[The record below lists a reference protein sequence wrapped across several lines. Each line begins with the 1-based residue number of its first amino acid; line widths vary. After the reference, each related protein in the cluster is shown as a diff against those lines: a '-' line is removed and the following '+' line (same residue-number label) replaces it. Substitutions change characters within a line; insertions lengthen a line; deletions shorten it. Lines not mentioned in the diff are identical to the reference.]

1 MPPCYYGI
9 AFVIRN
15 YQLLLDIF
23 REYSAAGTNSDDP
36 FTLQFDSFMQ
46 ICDDAEIAHSSEL
59 FCKRRDCEAIFGVVN
74 HLEGSW
80 QSSQLTRYAYH
91 SCGDRCSLLRIGDH
105 VSQGCF

>member
-59 FCKRRDCEAIFGVVN
+59 FCKRRDCEAIFGIVN

-91 SCGDRCSLLRIGDH
+91 SSGDHYSLLRVGD
-105 VSQGCF
+105 VSQGCI